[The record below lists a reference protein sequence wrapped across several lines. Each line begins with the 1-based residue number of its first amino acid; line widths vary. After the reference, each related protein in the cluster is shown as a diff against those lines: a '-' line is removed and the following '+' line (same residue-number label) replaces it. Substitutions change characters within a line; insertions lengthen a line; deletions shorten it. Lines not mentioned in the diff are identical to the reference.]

1 MKLVIAIINN
11 DDSQMV
17 LSEIGRAGLYATKL
31 STTGS
36 FLKAGNTTLIMGVEK
51 ERLDETL
58 DILRNNCSKREEITQ
73 ALPGFATELMQSV
86 PVKITVGG
94 ATVFVLDVEQFH
106 KM

>member
-11 DDSQMV
+11 DDSQKV

-36 FLKAGNTTLIMGVEK
+36 FLRSGNITLIMGVES

-58 DILRNNCSKREEITQ
+58 DIFRNNCSKREEMTS
-73 ALPGFATELMQSV
+73 ALPGYATELMQSV

>member
-11 DDSQMV
+11 DDSSKV

-31 STTGS
+31 STTGN
-36 FLKAGNTTLIMGVEK
+36 FLRAGNITLIMGVDED
-51 ERLDETL
+51 RLDETL
-58 DILRNNCSKREEITQ
+58 EIIKNNCSKREEVTS
-73 ALPGFATELMQSV
+73 ALPGYVTELMPSV

>member
-1 MKLVIAIINN
+1 MKLLIAIINN
-11 DDSQMV
+11 DDSHRI

-31 STTGS
+31 STSGG
-36 FLKAGNTTLIMGVEK
+36 FLRAGNLTLLMGVEDDRVDDAL
-51 ERLDETL
+51 E
-58 DILRNNCSKREEITQ
+58 ILRRNCSKREETTVPMP
-73 ALPGFATELMQSV
+73 AFADDIMRAA